1 MDQLEAMPPLKG
13 GDVQVFENFADLVRI
28 SVVKLQA
35 EATTKG
41 GHVLGLSHIILI
53 LVVRKIIMLY
63 YTTSKCLENNKKRK
77 RLLLEK
83 LMESRQFS
91 PPPPPPHGRGQLID
105 VLMLQ
110 TAEAS
115 GRKWFR

>member
-53 LVVRKIIMLY
+53 NTSCTKNHHALLRTRHRNAWK
-63 YTTSKCLENNKKRK
+63 TTRREN
-77 RLLLEK
+77 
-83 LMESRQFS
+83 
-91 PPPPPPHGRGQLID
+91 
-105 VLMLQ
+105 
-110 TAEAS
+110 ACY
-115 GRKWFR
+115 